1 MATILLIEDDS
12 TIRENT
18 AELLEMEGYT
28 VIMAANGKIGLE
40 LMSKSKPDLIV
51 CDILM
56 PEMNG
61 LELLEKLGLDAKL
74 KTVPLIFFS
83 AKSEKKDIFLGLEKG
98 AFDYIVKP
106 SDLDD
111 LLASIKRC
119 LYQKKSL

>member
-1 MATILLIEDDS
+1 MATIFLIEDDS

-18 AELLEMEGYT
+18 TEFLEMEGYKVKT
-28 VIMAANGKIGLE
+28 ATNGKEGLE
-40 LMSKSKPDLIV
+40 KMSVYKPDLIV
-51 CDILM
+51 CDIRM
-56 PEMNG
+56 PEMDG
-61 LELLEKLGLDAKL
+61 LELLEKLGLHTEL

-83 AKSEKKDIFLGLEKG
+83 AKSEKKDISIGLKQG

-119 LYQKKSL
+119 LLQRKQL